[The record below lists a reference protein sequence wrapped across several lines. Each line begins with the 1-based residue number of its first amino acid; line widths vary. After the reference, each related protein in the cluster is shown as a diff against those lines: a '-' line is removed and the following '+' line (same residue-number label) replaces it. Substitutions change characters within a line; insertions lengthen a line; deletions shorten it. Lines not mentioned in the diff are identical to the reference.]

1 MRDDALYEKLRRAV
15 GDHADE
21 TGRSL
26 KDMEEAVHL
35 FYTAFEDGV
44 SLSGEETIREVINE
58 KIVAETS
65 KLSLGGII
73 ITALTLITGFLLG
86 FLF

>member
-1 MRDDALYEKLRRAV
+1 MYEKLRKAM

-21 TGRSL
+21 TGKSL

-58 KIVAETS
+58 KIVAETI
-65 KLSLGGII
+65 KLSFGGII
-73 ITALTLITGFLLG
+73 ITVFTFITGFLLG
-86 FLF
+86 LLF

>member
-1 MRDDALYEKLRRAV
+1 MYEKLRRAV